1 MRLKHTSI
9 QIALMAICLCGC
21 TAKDS
26 GVEQQQ
32 EIVEIDKGPT
42 QTLKEK
48 PKALVEITIR
58 TTGNTLN
65 EMSYDLKEI
74 SVKEGS
80 RLKITLINQAQDS
93 AMIHNIVFV
102 YDGTRN
108 ATAMAG
114 LKAGPDKEYVPDLPT
129 VIAASGQARPGETVV
144 LEFDVP
150 EAGSYYYICTYP
162 GHWERMTGVFKVTAS
177 T

>member
-1 MRLKHTSI
+1 MKLKLICI
-9 QIALMAICLCGC
+9 QIGLVTWCLFGC
-21 TAKDS
+21 TSKDT
-26 GVEQQQ
+26 G
-32 EIVEIDKGPT
+32 GT
-42 QTLKEK
+42 QKKESDNIAEEPVQTPESK
-48 PKALVEITIR
+48 PQPLVELTVR

-74 SVKEGS
+74 SVQEGS

-108 ATAMAG
+108 ATAIAG
-114 LKAGPDKEYVPDLPT
+114 LKAGPDKGYVPDLLT
-129 VIAASGQARPGETVV
+129 VIAASELAKPGETVT
-144 LEFDVP
+144 LEFVAP
-150 EAGSYYYICTYP
+150 GPGSYYYICTYP
-162 GHWERMTGVFKVTAS
+162 GHWQKMTGVFKVTAA